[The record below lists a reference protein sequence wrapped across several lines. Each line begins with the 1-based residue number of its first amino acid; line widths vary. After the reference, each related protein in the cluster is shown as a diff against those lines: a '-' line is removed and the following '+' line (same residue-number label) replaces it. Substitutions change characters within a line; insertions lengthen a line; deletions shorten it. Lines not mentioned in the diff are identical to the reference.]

1 MLILEEMLFLCN
13 IKGQTDQHNDNYF
26 KEILRESSKA
36 TRRLSHYTGQEYYFP
51 NCLLKSSISE

>member
-26 KEILRESSKA
+26 KEILVR
-36 TRRLSHYTGQEYYFP
+36 
-51 NCLLKSSISE
+51 KSLVKQQGD